1 MTALAEACADLK
13 PLLPILEEL
22 ITEPDTQARAGH
34 TKPGSRIPGNSGVLA
49 IIGDVHNAARTL
61 EIAIAFT
68 VTGRIRPRRGGS
80 DANTVKALDT
90 VSRLS
95 EALPACPPRER
106 DPATGRVRP
115 CPCETCHHVR
125 QVSGLVTAALCQPAI
140 DLEQPWRK
148 IPGPCP
154 RCGRAM
160 LRYRERDRPLLPEV
174 ACLGCMKNGRM
185 MPGTVSDGYIEWQD
199 GTLT

>member
-1 MTALAEACADLK
+1 MARRLSSSMRSGGYCPGVAVTALAERCADLK
-13 PLLPILEEL
+13 PLLPILEDL

-80 DANTVKALDT
+80 DANTVKALDA

-95 EALPACPPRER
+95 EPLPACPPRER
-106 DPATGRVRP
+106 DPATGRLNP
-115 CPCETCHHVR
+115 CSCETCRH
-125 QVSGLVTAALCQPAI
+125 
-140 DLEQPWRK
+140 
-148 IPGPCP
+148 
-154 RCGRAM
+154 
-160 LRYRERDRPLLPEV
+160 
-174 ACLGCMKNGRM
+174 
-185 MPGTVSDGYIEWQD
+185 
-199 GTLT
+199 